1 MLRDQS
7 TKQALRLS
15 CLGVFVRCITSYG
28 MIVSSNKVAPWLLLV
43 FSLPG
48 KRASL
53 RVSVWRKLQ
62 RYGSLPLG
70 NSGYLLPNDSANRE
84 KFEWLA
90 TTIRESDGDASVVE
104 VQAIDNY
111 KGSQLAKRFSDARNN
126 DYRELLN
133 AVRSALKKKRSADAT
148 RLRQR
153 FQEIVSIDFFG
164 SPLREQV
171 EKTLSALQQPRSPAA
186 SSTTNI
192 SKKAYRNRTWVTR
205 PRPGVDRVMSAWLIR
220 RFIDPKGKFAFAK
233 EDHKPNGAVPFDM
246 YDGGFGHHGEDCTFE
261 TLMKAFRI
269 TDKRVA
275 VMAEMVHDADIFDE
289 KFGRREGF
297 GIDEVMKGWAQTN
310 ASDAELLDRGM
321 QLAEGLYRSLQKK

>member
-1 MLRDQS
+1 MVLDV
-7 TKQALRLS
+7 T
-15 CLGVFVRCITSYG
+15 CITILG
-28 MIVSSNKVAPWLLLV
+28 MAVSRNKEAPWLLLA

-70 NSGYLLPNDSANRE
+70 NSGYLLPNDPANRE

-90 TTIRESDGDASVVE
+90 TTIRESDGEASVLE

-111 KGSQLAKRFSDARNN
+111 KGSQLARRFSDARTN
-126 DYRELLN
+126 DYRELLK
-133 AVRSALKKKRSADAT
+133 ALRGALHKNKKRSANAT

-171 EKTLSALQQPRSPAA
+171 EKTLTALQQPASPAA
-186 SSTTNI
+186 SATTKI
-192 SKKAYRNRTWVTR
+192 SRKAYRNRTWVTR

-220 RFIDPKGKFAFAK
+220 GFIDPRAKFVFSTD
-233 EDHKPNGAVPFDM
+233 DHKPSGAVPFDM

-261 TLMKAFRI
+261 TLTKAFRI

-275 VMAEMVHDADIFDE
+275 IMAEMVHDADIFDE
-289 KFGRREGF
+289 KFGRREGY
-297 GIDEVMKGWAQTN
+297 GMDEVMKGWAQTN
-310 ASDAELLDRGM
+310 ATDADLLQRGM
-321 QLAEGLYRSLQKK
+321 LLAEGLYRSLHKKRE